1 MRLRGFSRQSGRP
14 QMPLNHSKIIKVL
27 CVSDRHGRLSWY
39 DSVVPRV
46 AGCRIT
52 AGEVNAVLS
61 PKRTYTCIHVHVEQ
75 AGN

>member
-14 QMPLNHSKIIKVL
+14 QMPLNPCKIIKVL

>member
-14 QMPLNHSKIIKVL
+14 QMPLNHCKIIKVL

-52 AGEVNAVLS
+52 AGEVNTVLS
-61 PKRTYTCIHVHVEQ
+61 PKCTYTCIHVHVEQ